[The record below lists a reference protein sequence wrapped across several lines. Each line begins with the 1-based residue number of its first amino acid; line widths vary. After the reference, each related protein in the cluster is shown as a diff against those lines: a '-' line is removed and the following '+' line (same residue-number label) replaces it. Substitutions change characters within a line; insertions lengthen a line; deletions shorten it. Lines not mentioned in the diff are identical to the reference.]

1 MIPELTKKELA
12 EIAGYTYRRLY
23 TIDRDLPEDKKLFV
37 DGKDGKYSL
46 AHFVQRWVQ
55 YNVET
60 EESASNDLD
69 LEKAMHEAV
78 KRRKTEI
85 QVEMLEGQLVEVAA
99 VSKLWAD
106 IAATVASRFM
116 NLARKVAPSLVM
128 MGSVENIEAIIDR
141 EVRDALEMIADTPLP
156 GEQMEMDEERDDNE

>member
-1 MIPELTKKELA
+1 MRLSRQNKIL
-12 EIAGYTYRRLY
+12 EIIRTNDVETQEQLLSLLRDAGYSVTQA
-23 TIDRDLPEDKKLFV
+23 TVSRDIRELQLVKGQ
-37 DGKDGKYSL
+37 GKDGKYSL

-60 EESASNDLD
+60 EASESNDLD

-99 VSKLWAD
+99 VSKLW
-106 IAATVASRFM
+106 SSQYS
-116 NLARKVAPSLVM
+116 KVWC
-128 MGSVENIEAIIDR
+128 
-141 EVRDALEMIADTPLP
+141 
-156 GEQMEMDEERDDNE
+156 